1 MPVAIV
7 TGCSSGIGRAVA
19 LQLAASGVTTVATAR
34 RVDAL
39 ADLAAAGCTVLRLDV
54 TDDASRRACVRDALA
69 AHGQVDVLV
78 NNAGYAEMGPVEQ
91 VPLDAVRRQL
101 ETNVVGPVA
110 LTQLLLPG
118 MRERGSGR
126 IVNVSSMGGEVTFP
140 GGGVY
145 HASKYALEALSDA
158 LRMEAGPFGIQVVV
172 VQPGPVATSFDVNSA
187 DLSAYMDGPYA
198 GLARSMEEQ
207 VRTMTP
213 RGAPPATVA
222 AVVVQAATAR
232 RPHTRYRVG
241 ALARVLV
248 LSRRV
253 IPDRAWDA
261 AMRVA
266 FRSSR
271 RDAVASDQL
280 ATQATRPQVR
290 RARSR

>member
-1 MPVAIV
+1 MTVALV

-19 LQLAASGVTTVATAR
+19 LQLAASRVTTVATAR
-34 RVDAL
+34 RVDTL
-39 ADLAAAGCTVLRLDV
+39 AELVAAGCTVLPLDV
-54 TDDASRRACVRDALA
+54 TDDASRRTCVRDALA
-69 AHGQVDVLV
+69 AHGRVDVLV

-110 LTQLLLPG
+110 LAQLLLPG

-126 IVNVSSMGGEVTFP
+126 IVNVSSMGGEITFP
-140 GGGVY
+140 GAGVY

-158 LRMEAGPFGIQVVV
+158 LRMEAGPFGVRVVV

-187 DLSAYMDGPYA
+187 DLSMYMDGPYA
-198 GLARSMEEQ
+198 DLARAMDEQ

-213 RGAPPATVA
+213 RATPPRKVA
-222 AVVVQAATAR
+222 AVVVQAATAP
-232 RPHTRYRVG
+232 RPRTRYRVG
-241 ALARVLV
+241 AMARTLV

-261 AMRVA
+261 TMRVA
-266 FRSSR
+266 FRSR
-271 RDAVASDQL
+271 PRDTVDA
-280 ATQATRPQVR
+280 
-290 RARSR
+290 

>member
-110 LTQLLLPG
+110 LAQLLLPG

-187 DLSAYMDGPYA
+187 DLTVYMDGPYCRPGAIHGGA
-198 GLARSMEEQ
+198 GSDHD
-207 VRTMTP
+207 
-213 RGAPPATVA
+213 
-222 AVVVQAATAR
+222 TAR
-232 RPHTRYRVG
+232 RPAGDSRGGRGPGSDRPAAAHALPRRRPCPGTRPQPAGHPRPCVG
-241 ALARVLV
+241 
-248 LSRRV
+248 
-253 IPDRAWDA
+253 
-261 AMRVA
+261 
-266 FRSSR
+266 R
-271 RDAVASDQL
+271 RDAGRLPLES
-280 ATQATRPQVR
+280 T
-290 RARSR
+290 